1 MPEIK
6 EAALLSLQEAF
17 QEVAFRA
24 NRLREWMT
32 LDSYLRY
39 LERKFGDFYNE
50 VEKVVGPP
58 LAIATD
64 SQAHLTKMWN
74 RCKATELVDLQT
86 FADGVRYINRSSWNE
101 QGNGGA
107 PQTAALTMRVVN
119 ISTLNQLVD
128 PLEQALAELLI
139 KDLGQRSALFQKTLN
154 GQIADR
160 QHIVNSEIQELCEL
174 TIRLRMQLQT

>member
-32 LDSYLRY
+32 LDLCLRS
-39 LERKFGDFYNE
+39 LERRFSDFDNE
-50 VEKVVGPP
+50 VQKVVGPP
-58 LAIATD
+58 LD
-64 SQAHLTKMWN
+64 LTAGTEARLKHMWN
-74 RCKATELVDLQT
+74 RCRDTELVDLQT
-86 FADGVRYINRSSWNE
+86 FAEGVRYINRSTWNE
-101 QGNGGA
+101 QGNGSA
-107 PQTAALTMRVVN
+107 PQPGALAMRVVN
-119 ISTLNQLVD
+119 ISSLNQLID
-128 PLEQALAELLI
+128 PLEKAVTERLFGDLLT
-139 KDLGQRSALFQKTLN
+139 RCALFRKTLN

-160 QHIVNSEIQELCEL
+160 QHIVNSEVQELCEL